1 MDKELSEVIM
11 RPPVDIRQIR
21 ISNYKALIHMEGEH
35 VHESVTSIHNPP
47 SAHATHAD
55 SPLAWKVTT
64 ICRSKVSRFFGKG
77 RVLTY

>member
-1 MDKELSEVIM
+1 
-11 RPPVDIRQIR
+11 
-21 ISNYKALIHMEGEH
+21 MEGEH

-64 ICRSKVSRFFGKG
+64 ICRLKVSRFFGKG